1 MKEIKDIFPKDAE
14 IGVGLAIKYKERYLF
29 F

>member
-1 MKEIKDIFPKDAE
+1 MKEIKDILPEDAE
-14 IGVGLAIKYKERYLF
+14 IGVGLAIQYKERYLF